1 MASRKRSNTALV
13 LPATTDLVALPE
25 LDAALA
31 TYDAAAAR
39 FLATRKSERTQ
50 ANYGHVLVLYRAH
63 AVQIGADPL
72 RADCVIAWSRV
83 QNTQRRD
90 AGGDLSNDTIRLR
103 LHALQSFLSW
113 AWAFG
118 LTPLKPELVADMV
131 TVPPARQLS
140 PRDILTPDEAR
151 RLLQAADEERDRC
164 LLRVMLDAGLRI
176 SEALDLR
183 CGDVYTASDR
193 CWLHVARGKGD
204 KARDVEIPVALYTV
218 LAAYA
223 RAAGLDLL
231 SPGDERQRLF
241 ELDRGNA
248 WRMVSKVAA
257 RAGIAKRVTP
267 HSLRHTHAHHLRL
280 ADFPLEVIGAR
291 LGHATLETTKRYT
304 RPAELAQQLPL
315 PLMPWA

>member
-1 MASRKRSNTALV
+1 MASRKREIALAPVATAV
-13 LPATTDLVALPE
+13 VVLPE

-31 TYDAAAAR
+31 AYDAAAAR

-50 ANYGHVLVLYRAH
+50 ANYGHALALYRDH
-63 AVQIGADPL
+63 AVQNGADPL
-72 RADCVIAWSRV
+72 RADCLIAWSRA
-83 QNTQRRD
+83 QNRQRRD

-118 LTPLKPELVADMV
+118 LTPLKPELVASMV
-131 TVPPARQLS
+131 TIPPARQLS
-140 PRDILTPDEAR
+140 PRDILTPDEVR
-151 RLLQAADEERDRC
+151 CLLQAAEEERDRC
-164 LLRVMLDAGLRI
+164 LLRVMLDAGLRV

-204 KARDVEIPVALYTV
+204 KARDVEIPRTLYTT
-218 LAAYA
+218 LATYA

-231 SPGDERQRLF
+231 SPTDERRRLF

-248 WRMVSKVAA
+248 WRMVSKTAA
-257 RAGIAKRVTP
+257 RAGITKRVTP

-280 ADFPLEVIGAR
+280 ADLPLEVIGAR

-315 PLMPWA
+315 PLMPWAN

>member
-1 MASRKRSNTALV
+1 MASRKSEIALAPVATAV
-13 LPATTDLVALPE
+13 VALPE

-31 TYDAAAAR
+31 AYDAAAAR
-39 FLATRKSERTQ
+39 FLATRKSERTR
-50 ANYGHVLVLYRAH
+50 ANYGHALALYRSH
-63 AVQIGADPL
+63 AVQHGADPL
-72 RADCVIAWSRV
+72 RADCLIAWSRA
-83 QNTQRRD
+83 QNSQRRD

-118 LTPLKPELVADMV
+118 LTPLKPELVASMV
-131 TVPPARQLS
+131 TIPPARQLS
-140 PRDILTPDEAR
+140 PRDILTPDEVR
-151 RLLQAADEERDRC
+151 RLLLAAEEERDRC
-164 LLRVMLDAGLRI
+164 LLRVMLDAGLRV

-204 KARDVEIPVALYTV
+204 KARDVEIPRPLYTT

-231 SPGDERQRLF
+231 SPGDERRRLF

-248 WRMVSKVAA
+248 WRMVSKTAA
-257 RAGIAKRVTP
+257 RAGITKRVTP

-315 PLMPWA
+315 PTMPWAN